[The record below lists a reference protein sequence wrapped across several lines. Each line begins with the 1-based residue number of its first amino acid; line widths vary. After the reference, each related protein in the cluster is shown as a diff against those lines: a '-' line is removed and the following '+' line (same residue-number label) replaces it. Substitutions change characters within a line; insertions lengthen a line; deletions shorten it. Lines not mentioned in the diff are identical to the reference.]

1 LADARPPVQVAR
13 GHRPLLLI
21 LAYGLLALAWVGL
34 SHGLLPRWFTEPR
47 ALWLAGTLS
56 GVLFALASC
65 ALLCLL
71 LRRQW
76 LRAQAVSRER
86 EEALVRHLHTEQ
98 LLAAIVSKST
108 DAIFAKDLDG
118 RYLLMNRQALQVLG
132 RTEQEVIGQTDEALY
147 PPEVASRI
155 RENDLQVIRDNQ
167 SMTFEHA
174 LHGPRGQHVFMA
186 SKAPLVDA
194 QGQVIGMFAISRDV
208 TERQKLD
215 KALRD
220 SEARYRNMTEQSADA
235 IVVHRSGRILY
246 VNPAALR
253 MAGVADA
260 RDALGRRVLDFAPV
274 ESRDEI
280 GRLTREL
287 FTSRHGWEV
296 VEAQI
301 GRADGT
307 VLDVAVRGASIEFD
321 GAPAV
326 QVSMR
331 DISGRK
337 RAQRAL
343 LASEAQLRVTL
354 NAIPDLLFET
364 DLEGRYL
371 AVHAARDD
379 LLVAPR
385 SELLGRTITE
395 VLPPEAAS
403 DCMAAIRH
411 AHEAG
416 RSAGT
421 QILLDLR
428 DGRRWF
434 ELSIAR
440 KDPLAGEGPRF
451 IVVSRDITAH
461 KQAKSGLQAALD
473 DKDALLREVHH
484 RVKNNL
490 QVIDSLLRMEGRRS
504 DHGETRAVLQDMQG
518 RIRAMAQL
526 HESLYRSG
534 LIARIDL
541 STYLRQLVTRTLQ
554 AQAVGQGTVRLQLE
568 LESVEVDM
576 DQATPCGLIVNELV
590 SNSLKHG
597 FPAGQAG
604 EIRVALQAVAGT
616 PLLRLQVSDTG
627 VGLPDD
633 FESRRK
639 QSLGLQLVSDLA
651 SQIDGRLD
659 AASGAGPGTC
669 FTISF
674 ARGEPGAH
682 PPGHSGKPAEPGA
695 AG

>member
-1 LADARPPVQVAR
+1 MATAVRLEQLADARPPVQVAR

-71 LRRQW
+71 LRRQC
-76 LRAQAVSRER
+76 LQALALSRER
-86 EEALVRHLHTEQ
+86 EAVLAHHLQTGQ

-108 DAIFAKDLDG
+108 DAILAKDLDG
-118 RYLLMNRQALQVLG
+118 RYLLMNQQALQVLG

-147 PPEVASRI
+147 PPEVASTI
-155 RENDLQVIRDNQ
+155 RDSDLLVIRGKQ
-167 SMTFEHA
+167 SMTFEHTV
-174 LHGPRGQHVFMA
+174 HGPRGQHVFLA
-186 SKAPLVDA
+186 SKTPLVDA
-194 QGQVIGMFAISRDV
+194 QGQVIGMFAISRNV

-220 SEARYRNMTEQSADA
+220 SEARYRNMIEQAADA

-260 RDALGRRVLDFAPV
+260 REALGRRVLDFAPV

-354 NAIPDLLFET
+354 NAIPDLLFEI

-576 DQATPCGLIVNELV
+576 DQATPCGLLVNELV
-590 SNSLKHG
+590 SNALKHG
-597 FPAGQAG
+597 FADGRSGTLSLVLHPD
-604 EIRVALQAVAGT
+604 AGT
-616 PLLRLQVSDTG
+616 GLVVLQVSDDG
-627 VGLPDD
+627 VGLSSDWT
-633 FESRRK
+633 ERK
-639 QSLGLQLVSDLA
+639 HQRLGLQLADDLA
-651 SQIDGRLD
+651 GQLGGHLVTGPGPAAAFRLEFPLAAGRGAAA
-659 AASGAGPGTC
+659 AASD
-669 FTISF
+669 
-674 ARGEPGAH
+674 
-682 PPGHSGKPAEPGA
+682 
-695 AG
+695 